1 MTIDAFK
8 SLSINVVAVRAA
20 TEPEASWWSLLR
32 REMLARRVSVVGDLP
47 AEDVE
52 RWYVATTP

>member
-8 SLSINVVAVRAA
+8 TLSLNVVAVRAT
-20 TEPEASWWSLLR
+20 TEPDASWWSLLR
-32 REMLARRVSVVGDLP
+32 REMIAKGVSMVGDLP

-52 RWYVATTP
+52 RWYIATTP

>member
-8 SLSINVVAVRAA
+8 SLTLNVVAVRAT
-20 TEPEASWWSLLR
+20 TEPDASWWSLLR
-32 REMLARRVSVVGDLP
+32 RQMIAKGVLTVGDLP
-47 AEDVE
+47 AGDVE